1 MKAATRTVVAK
12 TVTSAPAKAPPDMA
26 LQLEFKR
33 RMAANSAEADAEK
46 APSSIKEALIRWLD
60 QEL

>member
-1 MKAATRTVVAK
+1 MKSAARTVVAK
-12 TVTSAPAKAPPDMA
+12 TVTAAPAKPPPDLA

-33 RMAANSAEADAEK
+33 RIAQSGEGEK
-46 APSSIKEALIRWLD
+46 APSSIKEALVRWLE